1 VTKSVRNYTLFVAL
15 VLVCIGGAMG
25 LKFAP
30 AAFRLRDTVMR
41 RREQAAIIRR
51 PSPGALRD
59 PRLAPAKSD
68 RHGGLV
74 NLAPLATVTASSIV
88 SSSNAEPMGAG
99 VADGTVDASEWVTSA
114 EAQGAWIELRWD
126 RPVSVA
132 EVELHD
138 RRSLLENILGG
149 TLLFDDGS
157 MIPVPALPPDG
168 TPWSIHFPPKT
179 VQWIRFRI
187 DSAQGKNEGLA
198 EIMVYGKQN
207 P

>member
-1 VTKSVRNYTLFVAL
+1 VTRSVRNYTLFVAL
-15 VLVCIGGAMG
+15 VLVCLGGAMG

-41 RREQAAIIRR
+41 RSGQVAIIRH
-51 PSPGALRD
+51 PSLGALRD
-59 PRLAPAKSD
+59 PSFTPARSD
-68 RHGGLV
+68 RRGGLV
-74 NLAPLATVTASSIV
+74 NLAPLATVTASS
-88 SSSNAEPMGAG
+88 SQEPTGAG
-99 VADGTVDASEWVTSA
+99 VADGTVDASEWVTPA
-114 EAQGAWIELRWD
+114 ETQGAWIELRWD
-126 RPVSVA
+126 RPVSIA
-132 EVELHD
+132 EIELYD

-157 MIPVPALPPDG
+157 MLPVPALPPDG

-179 VQWIRFRI
+179 VQWMRFRI